1 MIYLSITGFGG
12 DGPYTKVRVYDAIIQ
27 AVSGMCAS
35 HLEKPG
41 DEPGLVATTI
51 CDKLTSMT
59 AAQAAPRRCWLASA
73 MARAALSIYRC
84 SIARWIQL
92 AGCDV

>member
-1 MIYLSITGFGG
+1 MIYLSITGFGP
-12 DGPYTKVRVYDAIIQ
+12 DGPYTKARVYDAISQ

-41 DEPGLVATTI
+41 GEPGLVATTI

-59 AAQAAPRRCWLASA
+59 AAQAVT
-73 MARAALSIYRC
+73 AALLTRP
-84 SIARWIQL
+84 ARWPRSRYRL
-92 AGCDV
+92 VDA